1 MYKTFAKYGTFVAG
15 LYFLTLGV
23 VLIIRSALGTSPI
36 SSLNYVMSVYTPVT
50 LGMATFGLNMLLILG
65 QFWFI
70 RHDRSRRDS
79 VEILLQIP
87 FSLIFAIFLD
97 VNMALTTWLSPE
109 GYAWAWGLLVAGCL
123 VQSFGVVLELR
134 PNVAV
139 MSAEGFVK
147 YACRAHG
154 WNFGRT
160 KVCFDVTLVLLA
172 VAASLAFSGAVVGVR
187 EGTVFSALVVGI
199 LVNFFTAKIMNRL
212 HMPHR
217 A

>member
-1 MYKTFAKYGTFVAG
+1 MFKMFAKYGTFIAG
-15 LYFLTLGV
+15 LYLLTLGV

-70 RHDRSRRDS
+70 RHAGSRHDV

-87 FSLIFAIFLD
+87 FSLIFAVFLD
-97 VNMALTTWLSPE
+97 VNMALTASLAPA
-109 GYAWAWGLLVAGCL
+109 GYAWAWALLIGGCL
-123 VQSFGVVLELR
+123 VQSFGVALELK

-187 EGTVFSALVVGI
+187 EGTVFSALAVGI
-199 LVNFFTAKIMNRL
+199 LVNFFTARILNRIKL
-212 HMPHR
+212 KKC
-217 A
+217 